1 MTTEPTTAAAGGRL
15 PLRRHQ
21 SEALAVLREG
31 AVADER
37 RSWVVL
43 PPGAGKTRAGVEH
56 AIHLLDRKL
65 IERVV
70 VFGPN
75 TAIQGQWAKEWN
87 RLGGGRPPAGANR
100 DLTQIFTALTYQSL
114 AVFDADR
121 DNVDRDEGTRS
132 TDQGGE
138 PDDRATGSGQPGP
151 DGSLLDSLAPGGR
164 TLVDNLV
171 AAGPMLLIL
180 DECHHLLEVWGRL
193 LSDLLA
199 LLPDVWVLGLTATPP
214 ATMSTRQRE
223 LVTDLFSTI
232 RYSASIPALVREG
245 DLVPFADLVWVTEPT
260 REEQDWLS
268 AQAERHTEFIT
279 GILDPGQGTIG
290 LLEWVDRR
298 FLGDRA
304 EAVSWQTMS
313 RQRPELCDAALRL
326 HHAGLLRLPPGARP
340 GEQHRR
346 DPDPDDWARLIEDWM
361 RHHLLAS
368 GVASDQNLAEEIR
381 RRLPAIGYRWTRHGI
396 AAGRSPTDRV
406 LSHSAAKPRA
416 CVDIVAAEAATLG
429 DHLRMLVL
437 CDFESATATLAADIR
452 DVLDERSG
460 SAFLTLETLA
470 ADAQTARLNPL
481 LVSGRTVAGPPD
493 VLRELIAFIAVDDA
507 DLAARLSVTDPIT
520 GVSRIDGRWTS
531 RDWVPYVTSFFTS
544 GAAQVLIGTRALL
557 GEGWDAPAVTG
568 LIDLTSATT
577 PTAVTQTRGRALRED
592 PKWADKVALNWTV
605 VCISPDHPRGG
616 QDWNRLVR
624 KHDGFFGT
632 DSSGEIVDG
641 VAHID
646 SAFSPYHPPE
656 DDIDAINARMTRR
669 SQTRA
674 EVAERWQVG
683 ADYRDEEMRS
693 VRIIAADVDGAVP
706 VSGRPEVVDSSNRRG
721 GGRTEAVS
729 GSAGT
734 EATAEGIIPMPRHRK
749 GDPGKVLPFPLRAP
763 TVIVWAVV
771 GLLLVAA
778 AVLSDG
784 GAAWFLGLLAASLLV
799 SLPAVLTV
807 AGRRRQRIYGA
818 NPTVAQ
824 IAGAIAEALH
834 TLDLSS
840 AGAHAVRMTIDA
852 RGDLRCHLDADPAS
866 AEVFALAL
874 DEAVSPVGDPRY
886 LLPCW
891 RLPSRTHG
899 VRGWLTQMR
908 WGTGSAQTADPIWV
922 GVPTVLGTKKD
933 RATVFAAAWE
943 TWIGGGEPIYT
954 RNPDGAGILAAVR
967 GGDPWGMT
975 SVLRMRWR

>member
-1 MTTEPTTAAAGGRL
+1 MTTEPTTAAAGDRL

-21 SEALAVLREG
+21 SEALATLREG
-31 AVADER
+31 AAADER
-37 RSWVVL
+37 RSWIVL
-43 PPGAGKTRAGVEH
+43 PPGAGKTRVGVEH
-56 AIHLLDRKL
+56 AIHLLDRNL

-70 VFGPN
+70 AFGPN
-75 TAIQGQWAKEWN
+75 AAIQGQWAEEWN
-87 RLGGGRPPAGANR
+87 RLGEDRPPAGSTR
-100 DLTQIFTALTYQSL
+100 DLTQAFTALTYQSL
-114 AVFDADR
+114 AVFDTDR
-121 DNVDRDEGTRS
+121 EGVDHEEGTRS
-132 TDQGGE
+132 TDQVGE
-138 PDDRATGSGQPGP
+138 PDDRSTDNGNPGP
-151 DGSLLDSLAPGGR
+151 DGTLLDSLAPGGR
-164 TLVDNLV
+164 ALVDSLV
-171 AAGPMLLIL
+171 AAGPTLLIL

-199 LLPDVWVLGLTATPP
+199 LLPGVWVLGLTATPP
-214 ATMSTRQRE
+214 ATMSSRQRE
-223 LVTDLFSTI
+223 LVTDLFSAI
-232 RYSASIPALVREG
+232 RYSASIPALVKEG

-260 REEQDWLS
+260 REERDWLS
-268 AQAERHTEFIT
+268 ARAERHTEFIT

-304 EAVSWQTMS
+304 ESVSWQSMS

-326 HHAGLLRLPPGARP
+326 HYAGLLRLPPGARL
-340 GEQHRR
+340 GEHHRR

-361 RHHLLAS
+361 RHRLLVS
-368 GVASDQNLAEEIR
+368 DDASDQDLAEEIR

-396 AAGRSPTDRV
+396 VAGRSPIDRV

-416 CVDIVAAEAATLG
+416 CVDIVAAEATTLG

-460 SAFLTLETLA
+460 SALLTLETLA
-470 ADAQTARLNPL
+470 HDAQTAHLKPM

-493 VLRELIAFIAVDDA
+493 VLHKLIEFISA
-507 DLAARLSVTDPIT
+507 DNAGLAGRLSVTDPVA

-531 RDWVPYVTSFFTS
+531 RDWVPYVTSFYAS
-544 GAAQVLIGTRALL
+544 GLTQVLIGTRALL

-592 PKWADKVALNWTV
+592 PRWADKVALNWTV

-646 SAFSPYHPPE
+646 PVFSPFHPPE

-669 SQTRA
+669 SQSRA

-683 ADYRDEEMRS
+683 ADYRDEEVRS
-693 VRIIAADVDGAVP
+693 VRIVAAVGDGAVSD
-706 VSGRPEVVDSSNRRG
+706 SGRAEIVDSSDREAG
-721 GGRTEAVS
+721 ARTDAVPDIAGAEADV
-729 GSAGT
+729 
-734 EATAEGIIPMPRHRK
+734 EGIIPMPRHRD
-749 GDPGKVLPFPLRAP
+749 GDPGKILPFTLRTPL
-763 TVIVWAVV
+763 VIVWAAV
-771 GLLLVAA
+771 GLLIAAA
-778 AVLSDG
+778 AVLSNG
-784 GAAWFLGLLAASLLV
+784 VAAWVFGLIAAGLLV

-807 AGRRRQRIYGA
+807 AGLRRQRVYGA
-818 NPTVAQ
+818 TPTIAQ
-824 IAGAIAEALH
+824 IAGALAEALQI
-834 TLDLSS
+834 LGLSGS
-840 AGAHAVRMTIDA
+840 GADAVRMTIDV
-852 RGDLRCHLDADPAS
+852 RGALRCHLDADPAS

-874 DEAVSPVGDPRY
+874 DEAVSPIGDPRY

-891 RLPSRTHG
+891 RLPSRADG
-899 VRGWLTQMR
+899 LRGWLTQMR
-908 WGTGSAQTADPIWV
+908 WGIGAAQKADPIWV
-922 GVPTVLGTKKD
+922 GVPTVLGTKKE
-933 RATVFAAAWE
+933 RAVTFAAAWN
-943 TWIGGGEPIYT
+943 TWVGGGNPIYT

-975 SVLRMRWR
+975 AVLRMSWR

>member
-1 MTTEPTTAAAGGRL
+1 MTTEPTTAAAGDRL

-21 SEALAVLREG
+21 SEALTVLREG

-43 PPGAGKTRAGVEH
+43 PPGAGKTRVGVEH

-65 IERVV
+65 VERVV
-70 VFGPN
+70 ALGPN

-87 RLGGGRPPAGANR
+87 RLGGGRPPAGGTR
-100 DLTQIFTALTYQSL
+100 DLSQTFTALTYQSL
-114 AVFDADR
+114 AVFEADR
-121 DNVDRDEGTRS
+121 DTVDRDEDARNAGQDHGGRS
-132 TDQGGE
+132 NDAVASE
-138 PDDRATGSGQPGP
+138 SDI
-151 DGSLLDSLAPGGR
+151 SLLDSLAPGGR
-164 TLVDNLV
+164 TLVDNLIDG
-171 AAGPMLLIL
+171 GPTLLIL

-193 LSDLLA
+193 LSDLLD

-214 ATMSTRQRE
+214 ATMSTVQRE
-223 LVTDLFSTI
+223 LVTGIFSAI
-232 RYSASIPALVREG
+232 RYSASIPALVKEG

-260 REEQDWLS
+260 REEQEWLS

-326 HHAGLLRLPPGARP
+326 HHADLLRLPPGARP

-361 RHHLLAS
+361 RHHLLVS
-368 GVASDQNLAEEIR
+368 DDSSDQDLAEAIR
-381 RRLPAIGYRWTRHGI
+381 RRLPAIGYRWTRNGI
-396 AAGRSPTDRV
+396 VAGRSPTDRV

-416 CVDIVAAEAATLG
+416 CVDIVSAEAATLG

-437 CDFESATATLAADIR
+437 CDFESATATLAADVR

-460 SAFLTLETLA
+460 SALLTLETLV

-493 VLRELIAFIAVDDA
+493 VLHALVDFIAVDDVE
-507 DLAARLSVTDPIT
+507 LAARLSVTDPVA

-531 RDWVPYVTSFFTS
+531 RDWVSYVTSFFTS

-605 VCISPDHPRGG
+605 VCISPDHPRGA

-646 SAFSPYHPPE
+646 SAFSPFHPPE

-683 ADYRDEEMRS
+683 ADYRDEELRS
-693 VRIIAADVDGAVP
+693 VRIIATDDDHPLPEAD
-706 VSGRPEVVDSSNRRG
+706 
-721 GGRTEAVS
+721 RTEIAS
-729 GSAGT
+729 ESART
-734 EATAEGIIPMPRHRK
+734 EVDAEGITPMPRHHN
-749 GDPGKVLPFPLRAP
+749 GDPGKILPFALRAP
-763 TVIVWAVV
+763 IVIVWAAV
-771 GLLLVAA
+771 GLLIAVA
-778 AVLSDG
+778 AVLSSG
-784 GAAWFLGLLAASLLV
+784 VATWILGLIAAGLLV

-807 AGRRRQRIYGA
+807 AGRRRQRVYGA
-818 NPTVAQ
+818 TPTVAQ
-824 IAGAIAEALH
+824 IAGAIAEALQ
-834 TLDLSS
+834 TLGLSS
-840 AGAHAVRMTIDA
+840 AGADAVRVTIDV
-852 RGDLRCHLDADPAS
+852 RGDLRCHLDADSAS

-874 DEAVSPVGDPRY
+874 DEAVSPIGDPRY

-891 RLPSRTHG
+891 RLPSRG
-899 VRGWLTQMR
+899 DGLRGLLTQMR
-908 WGTGSAQTADPIWV
+908 WGTGAAQTADPIWV
-922 GVPTVLGTKKD
+922 GVPTVLGTKKE
-933 RATVFAAAWE
+933 RAVAFAVAWD
-943 TWIGGGEPIYT
+943 TWVGGGEPIYT